1 MDDFDWVFL
10 IVWVVAL
17 VFCIAF
23 WVAVIALGFYA
34 VNAFS

>member
-10 IVWVVAL
+10 IVWVVGL
-17 VFCIAF
+17 VLCVAF
-23 WVAVIALGFYA
+23 WAAVIALGFYA